1 MSVESLAMIKEKEQK
16 KREEEEAK
24 EARKREREEK
34 KLQQKARKAELKAIE
49 RKRKAAEAAANRE
62 AKKAKLLESRAKKST
77 AEKKAKQG
85 VSKIFITRSK
95 SASGY
100 VPQHDES
107 SNNECTLC
115 FGNYNDDLSDDGTLT
130 REWLQCTNDSCGKW
144 MHEDCPSK
152 NEDGYSICPCGAVFM

>member
-1 MSVESLAMIKEKEQK
+1 MQQ
-16 KREEEEAK
+16 EA
-24 EARKREREEK
+24 E
-34 KLQQKARKAELKAIE
+34 KARKAKERELKAIE
-49 RKRKAAEAAANRE
+49 RKRKAAEAAVNRE

-85 VSKIFITRSK
+85 VSKVFITRSK

-100 VPQHDES
+100 VPQHNES

-130 REWLQCTNDSCGKW
+130 REWLHQCTDDSCGKW

-152 NEDGYSICPCGAVFM
+152 NEDGYNICPCGAVFM